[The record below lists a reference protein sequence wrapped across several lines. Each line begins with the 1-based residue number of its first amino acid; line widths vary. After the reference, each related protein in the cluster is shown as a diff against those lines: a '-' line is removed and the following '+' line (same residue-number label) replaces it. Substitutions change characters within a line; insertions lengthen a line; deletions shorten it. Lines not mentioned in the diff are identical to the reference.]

1 MGRSQSEERRDPAG
15 PPDDRWRRLEA
26 VLRRMD
32 DARDRDALLALIL
45 DELPTLLG
53 VDRLALYEYDEGAL
67 LLVTATPGAAAPPR
81 LELGDDDGDAG
92 PAAAPPAIAPLLV
105 PALAQGQLVGV
116 LALERGPAGPPRS
129 EDLDFFQAV
138 AAHVGSALQMRER
151 AQALEAALRDLREVQ
166 AELMRAERIAVV
178 GKLAFDVSHDLKNR
192 LTSMTFGVQNVR
204 DAAARSGPLP
214 PAVEDSLDA
223 LAADI
228 RRMRDRVEGFSAL
241 ARDREE
247 RLELCRVDVIV
258 GRVLERFRHDPRRV
272 ALVGDTAP
280 AQARVDEEQL
290 FSAVANLIINAFE
303 ALEQTA
309 APAVTVSVRAEDQ
322 RVRIIV
328 EDNGPGVPPEIRGK
342 VFDAFFGTKSRG
354 AGLGLSQ
361 VFVFAEH
368 SGGRVYLADSPVGA
382 CFVLELPE
390 ATS

>member
-1 MGRSQSEERRDPAG
+1 MRRSHSEEQRVPAG
-15 PPDDRWRRLEA
+15 LPDDRWRRLEA

-32 DARDRDALLALIL
+32 DARDRDAVLALLL
-45 DELPTLLG
+45 DEIPALLG
-53 VDRLALYEYDEGAL
+53 VDGLALYEYDEGAL
-67 LLVTATPGAAAPPR
+67 LLVTATPGSTAPPR
-81 LELGDDDGDAG
+81 LELGDDADAG
-92 PAAAPPAIAPLLV
+92 LATVRPPIASLLV
-105 PALAQGQLVGV
+105 PALAQGRLVGV

-129 EDLDFFQAV
+129 EDLDFFQAM
-138 AAHVGSALQMRER
+138 AAHVGSALRMREH

-214 PAVEDSLDA
+214 PAVESSLDA
-223 LAADI
+223 LADDI

-247 RLELCRVDVIV
+247 RLALCRVDAIV
-258 GRVLERFRHDPRRV
+258 ERVLERFRHDPRQV

-290 FSAVANLIINAFE
+290 FSAVANLIVNAFE
-303 ALEQTA
+303 AVEQTA
-309 APAVTVSVRAEDQ
+309 APAVNVSVRAEDQ
-322 RVRIIV
+322 RVRISV
-328 EDNGPGVPPEIRGK
+328 QDNGPGVPPEIRGK
-342 VFDAFFGTKSRG
+342 VFDAFFGTKARG

-361 VFVFAEH
+361 VFVFAER
-368 SGGRVYLADSPVGA
+368 SGGRAYLAESTSGA
-382 CFVLELPE
+382 RFVIELPE
-390 ATS
+390 ATQ